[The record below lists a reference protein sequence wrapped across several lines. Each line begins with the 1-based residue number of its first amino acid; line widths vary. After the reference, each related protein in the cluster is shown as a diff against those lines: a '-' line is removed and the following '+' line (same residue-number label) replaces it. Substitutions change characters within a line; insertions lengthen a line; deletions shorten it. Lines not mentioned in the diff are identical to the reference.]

1 MRIHKGDMVQMTV
14 GKDAGKNGKVLRVN
28 PEIGKVLIEGL
39 NMLKHNRKP
48 RKAGEKG
55 EIVSAP
61 RFVQA
66 ANVMLVCPSCS
77 KTSRTGAKM
86 LKDGSKVRVCKACK
100 ADIK

>member
-1 MRIHKGDMVQMTV
+1 MRIRKGDTVQMTV
-14 GKDAGKNGKVLRVN
+14 GKDAGKNGTVLRVN
-28 PEIGKVLIEGL
+28 PEIGKVLVEGL

-66 ANVMLVCPSCS
+66 ANVMLVCPSCG
-77 KTSRTGAKM
+77 KLSRTGAKV
-86 LKDGSKVRVCKACK
+86 LKDGSKVRSCKKCSAE
-100 ADIK
+100 IK